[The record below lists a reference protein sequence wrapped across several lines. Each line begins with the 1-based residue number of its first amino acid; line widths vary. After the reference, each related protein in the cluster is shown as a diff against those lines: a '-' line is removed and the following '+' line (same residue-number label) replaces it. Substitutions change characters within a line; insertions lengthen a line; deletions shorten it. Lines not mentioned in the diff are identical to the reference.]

1 MGSTI
6 MALQDR
12 IDMLLIEYVTCGM
25 KAGVSTAITVVS
37 NMSAQTLIARGS
49 TELLSVTDRPGSG
62 EASQGR
68 MPSQRRLGSLL

>member
-1 MGSTI
+1 
-6 MALQDR
+6 
-12 IDMLLIEYVTCGM
+12 M
-25 KAGVSTAITVVS
+25 KAGVSTTITVVS